1 MVDTLWLNDNQIRK
15 VEGLE
20 ALPKLRN
27 VNLASNL
34 IEHVDTAF
42 DCCPLL
48 EQINISDNL
57 IGCFREIPNFG
68 RLANLRSLQLND
80 TLFGQNPVVS
90 LCNYQTYAL
99 FHVSLLGLSCPTR
112 R

>member
-34 IEHVDTAF
+34 I
-42 DCCPLL
+42 
-48 EQINISDNL
+48 DNL
-57 IGCFREIPNFG
+57 IGCFREITNFG